1 MSAEKGTMTDLT
13 RRDVGMVAA
22 ALALGASVMIETS
35 ARADE
40 SPDERAKKT
49 EQQMTDDERFA
60 LLVSVMG
67 ANFVSP
73 VRDPRLPQGLPMSA
87 GFTPGVPRLGV
98 PALRSSDA
106 SLGITNP
113 GYRPDDAGATALPAS
128 LSVAS
133 SFNPALARAGGALI
147 GREARVRGFNA
158 VLAGGINLT
167 RDVRNG
173 RNFEYF
179 SEDPLLSGVLGAEA
193 VQGIQSE
200 GVISTLKHFCLN
212 CNETN
217 RHWLDAI
224 IDPAGLR
231 ETDLLAF
238 QIAIERANP
247 GAIMSSYN
255 KINGSYAGGNSWL
268 LSELLKG
275 AWGFRGWVMSD
286 WGATPNWEFA
296 LAGLDQ
302 ESGSQ
307 IDRIVFGDEPFIA
320 PLRNAFNEAKLP
332 KARLS
337 DMVCRILRSMY
348 AVGIDRWG
356 AAPQVDMA
364 SHHAVALETARQG
377 IVLLKNDGVLPL
389 AGDTTAKIAVIGG
402 HADQGVPVGTGSS
415 AVLPVGGY
423 AAEIKIGG
431 PHPLG
436 LFRNL
441 YLVPPSPLAELKKLL
456 PKAKIEFDSGQSP
469 AEATLLARR
478 SDIVIVF
485 GIRVEGEGFDYP
497 DMTLPWGQDE
507 VISAVTSVNPN
518 TIVVFETG
526 NPIAM
531 PWHDRAKAI
540 LQAWY
545 PGQGGAQA
553 LAEILTGRVN
563 PSGKLPMTWP
573 QDLAQTPR
581 PELPGLGT
589 PWGTPTTI
597 RYEEGAEVGY
607 RWYAQKRLA
616 PAYSFG
622 HGLSYTSFAYRD
634 LELHGGDTVAASVT
648 VTNTGSR
655 DGADVAQLY
664 LTHAAGEDRL
674 RLIAFARVALKS
686 GESRRIT
693 LAADPRLLARFDM
706 TASRWRI
713 TAGAHRVA
721 VGRSASDLV
730 LEGGVQLD
738 GRMFGV

>member
-1 MSAEKGTMTDLT
+1 MTSLT
-13 RRDVGMVAA
+13 RRELGKAA
-22 ALALGASVMIETS
+22 AAFALGASAMTETS
-35 ARADE
+35 ARAAE
-40 SPDERAKKT
+40 SPDDRARQT

-67 ANFVSP
+67 ANFVAP
-73 VRDPRLPQGLPMSA
+73 VRDKRIPQGLPMSA
-87 GFTPGVPRLGV
+87 GFTPGVPRLGI

-113 GYRPDDAGATALPAS
+113 GYRPDDPGATALPAS
-128 LSVAS
+128 LCMAS
-133 SFNPALARAGGALI
+133 SFNPELARTGGALI

-173 RNFEYF
+173 RNFEYY

-193 VQGIQSE
+193 VNGIQGE

-224 IDPAGLR
+224 IDPAGHR

-238 QIAIERANP
+238 QIAIERSNP

-255 KINGSYAGGNSWL
+255 KVNGTYVGANSYL

-275 AWGFRGWVMSD
+275 AWGFPGWVMSD
-286 WGATPNWEFA
+286 WGATPKWEFA

-307 IDRIVFGDEPFIA
+307 IDRVVFGDEPFIA
-320 PLRNAFNEAKLP
+320 PLRKAYEDGKLP

-337 DMVCRILRSMY
+337 EMVFRILRSMY

-356 AAPQVDMA
+356 AAPLLDMA
-364 SHHAVALETARQG
+364 AHHEVALETARQG
-377 IVLLKNDGVLPL
+377 IVLLKNDGVLPI
-389 AGDTTAKIAVIGG
+389 AADSTAKIAVIGG

-431 PHPLG
+431 GHVLG
-436 LFRNL
+436 RFRNL
-441 YLVPPSPLAELKKLL
+441 YLVPPSPLDELKKLL
-456 PKAKIEFDSGQSP
+456 PKARIEFDSGQSP
-469 AEATLLARR
+469 AEAALLARR
-478 SDIVIVF
+478 CDIAIVF

-507 VISAVTSVNPN
+507 VIAAVTAVNLN

-531 PWHDRAKAI
+531 PWSDRARAI

-563 PSGKLPMTWP
+563 PSGRLPMTWP
-573 QDLAQTPR
+573 KDLAQTPR

-589 PWGTPTTI
+589 PWGTSTTI
-597 RYEEGAEVGY
+597 HYDEGAEVGY
-607 RWYAQKRLA
+607 RWYAQQRLT
-616 PAYSFG
+616 PAYAFG
-622 HGLSYTSFAYRD
+622 HGLSYTGFAYRD
-634 LELHGGDTVAASVT
+634 FELRGGDTVTASFT
-648 VTNTGSR
+648 VTNTGAR

-664 LTHAAGEDRL
+664 LTNAAGEDRL
-674 RLIAFARVALKS
+674 RLLGFERVALKA
-686 GESRRIT
+686 GESRRVT
-693 LAADPRLLARFDM
+693 LTADPRLLARFDM
-706 TASRWRI
+706 NASRWRI
-713 TAGAHRVA
+713 SDGAHRIA

-730 LEGGVQLD
+730 LNGEVDLQ